1 MSGLE
6 TAIRNALERS
16 ERANAEARARVYQ
29 SARQALETGLR
40 KQNIDDPE
48 AINYQRRRL
57 EALAAEGLIESCRDG
72 RLRVSREGFPVLD
85 AIVADLA
92 A

>member
-16 ERANAEARARVYQ
+16 ERTNAESRARVYQ

-57 EALAAEGLIESCRDG
+57 EALARQA
-72 RLRVSREGFPVLD
+72 SRR
-85 AIVADLA
+85 A